1 MGKKLNDVVFTVAL
15 RTPIGIY
22 KGSLKNLS
30 ADKLGALAIKE
41 AIFKSKLKPDDIDEV
56 IMGHVLTSGLG
67 QNPARQASI
76 HAGIP
81 VSIPAHI
88 VNQVC
93 GSGLRSVISGYQSIK
108 LGENKIIVAG
118 GQENMSRAPH
128 AIFYREDEK
137 LDENKLV
144 DTMISDGL
152 MDSFNNYHMG
162 ITAENVAEKYKISRD
177 EQDLFALS
185 SQEKT
190 QKAIDES
197 RFKNE
202 MIKLKIDLDDKNV
215 LFEKDEHPR
224 KNLNLEDLKKLKTIF
239 KENGTVTAGNSSG
252 INDGAAATILM
263 SREEA
268 ELRGIEP
275 LAKVISWATCGVE
288 PSLMG
293 LGPIKAV
300 NLALEKAEWK
310 IEDIDLFEINEAFA
324 AQSIAIIKDLKIRK
338 EIINVNGGAIALGHP
353 IGASGTR
360 ILVTLIHEMIRQNK
374 SKGCATL
381 CIGGGMG
388 IAMCIERN

>member
-1 MGKKLNDVVFTVAL
+1 MSKKLNDVVFTAAL

-22 KGSLKNLS
+22 KGSLKNIS
-30 ADKLGALAIKE
+30 ADKLGAITIKE

-177 EQDLFALS
+177 EQDLFALN

-190 QKAIDES
+190 QKAINEN

>member
-1 MGKKLNDVVFTVAL
+1 MNKNSNDVVITAAL
-15 RTPIGIY
+15 RTPIGTY

-81 VSIPAHI
+81 VSKPAYI

-93 GSGLRSVISGYQSIK
+93 GSGLRSVITGYQSIK

-128 AIFYREDEK
+128 AIFYREDKK

-144 DTMISDGL
+144 DTMINDGL
-152 MDSFNNYHMG
+152 IDSFNNYHMG

-177 EQDLFALS
+177 EQDLFALN

-190 QKAIDES
+190 QKATNEN

-202 MIKLKIDLDDKNV
+202 LIKLKINTDDKNFI
-215 LFEKDEHPR
+215 FEKDEHPR
-224 KNLNLEDLKKLKTIF
+224 NNLNLEDLKKLKTVF

-275 LAKVISWATCGVE
+275 LAKVVSWATCGVE

-310 IEDIDLFEINEAFA
+310 REDIDLFEINEAFA
-324 AQSIAIIKDLKIRK
+324 AQSIAVIRDLKIRK
-338 EIINVNGGAIALGHP
+338 EIVNVNGGAIALGHP

>member
-1 MGKKLNDVVFTVAL
+1 MSKKSNDVIITAAI
-15 RTPIGIY
+15 RTPIGTY
-22 KGSLKNLS
+22 KGSLKGLS
-30 ADKLGALAIKE
+30 ADKLGALVIKE
-41 AIFKSKLKPDDIDEV
+41 AIYKSKLKSDDIDEV

-81 VSIPAHI
+81 VSKPAHI
-88 VNQVC
+88 INQVC
-93 GSGLRSVISGYQSIK
+93 GSGLRSIISGYQSIK
-108 LGENKIIVAG
+108 LGENRIIVAG

-128 AIFYREDEK
+128 AIFYREDKK
-137 LDENKLV
+137 LTENKLV
-144 DTMISDGL
+144 DTMVNDGL
-152 MDSFNNYHMG
+152 MDAFKNYHMG
-162 ITAENVAEKYKISRD
+162 VTAENIANKYQISRD
-177 EQDLFALS
+177 EQDLFALN

-190 QKAIDES
+190 QDAISKDK
-197 RFKNE
+197 FKNE
-202 MIKLKIDLDDKNV
+202 LIKLKINTDNKNFI
-215 LFEKDEHPR
+215 FEKDEHPR
-224 KNLNLEDLKKLKTIF
+224 SNLNLEDLKKLKTVF

-252 INDGAAATILM
+252 INDGAAATVLM

-268 ELRGIEP
+268 ELRKIVS
-275 LAKVISWATCGVE
+275 LAKIVSWASCGVE

-293 LGPIKAV
+293 LGPIPAVDMALKKAG
-300 NLALEKAEWK
+300 WK

-324 AQSIAIIKDLKIRK
+324 AQSIAVIRGLKIPK
-338 EIINVNGGAIALGHP
+338 EIVNVNGGAIALGHP

-360 ILVTLIHEMIRQNK
+360 ILVTLIHEMIRQGK

>member
-1 MGKKLNDVVFTVAL
+1 MTKKPNDVVITTAL
-15 RTPIGIY
+15 RTPIGTY
-22 KGSLKNLS
+22 KGSLKGIS

-41 AIFKSKLKPDDIDEV
+41 VIYKSILKTEDIEEV
-56 IMGHVLTSGLG
+56 IMGHVLTSGAG

-81 VSIPAHI
+81 VTTPAHI
-88 VNQVC
+88 INQVC
-93 GSGLRSVISGYQSIK
+93 GSGLRSVVSGYQSIR
-108 LGENKIIVAG
+108 LRESKIIVAG

-128 AIFYREDEK
+128 AIFYREDKK
-137 LDENKLV
+137 LSENKLV
-144 DTMISDGL
+144 DTMVKDGL
-152 MDSFNNYHMG
+152 TDSFNNYHMG
-162 ITAENVAEKYKISRD
+162 VTAENIADKYQISRD
-177 EQDLFALS
+177 EQDMFALN

-190 QKAIDES
+190 QKAISEDK
-197 RFKNE
+197 FKNE
-202 MIKLKIDLDDKNV
+202 LIKLKINTEDKNFI
-215 LFEKDEHPR
+215 FEKDEHPR
-224 KNLNLEDLKKLKTIF
+224 SNLKLEDLKKLKTIF

-268 ELRGIEP
+268 KFREIEP
-275 LAKVISWATCGVE
+275 LAKVASWASCGVE

-293 LGPIKAV
+293 LGPIPAV
-300 NLALEKAEWK
+300 NMALKKAGWK
-310 IEDIDLFEINEAFA
+310 IEDVDLFEINEAFA
-324 AQSIAIIKDLKIRK
+324 AQSIAVIRDLKIPK
-338 EIINVNGGAIALGHP
+338 EIVNVNGGAIALGHP

-360 ILVTLIHEMIRQNK
+360 ILVTLIHEMIKQDK